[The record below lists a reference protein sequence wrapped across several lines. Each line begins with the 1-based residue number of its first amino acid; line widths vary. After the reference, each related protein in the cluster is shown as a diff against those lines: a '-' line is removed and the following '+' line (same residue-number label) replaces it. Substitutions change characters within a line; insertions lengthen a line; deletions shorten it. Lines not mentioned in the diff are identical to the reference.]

1 VLIVGSVCNAIGTLS
16 FAFVTNYP
24 MAVIVRLFTGFTN
37 ANAVASRSLLAD
49 FTDKTNRT
57 QAFTYL
63 NVFSILGSIVGPF
76 LGGMLAEPQKRFP
89 GVFAGVSFFEDFPF
103 SLPCFTTLI
112 LSLLG
117 LYLAIFYVYD
127 EPPKSSQAHSPLLPS
142 TPTSYSFCES
152 LRLLKGN
159 SAYLTVVFAWCV
171 TGLVLA
177 MTTELTALWGK
188 SAVDHGGLGWEE
200 EYKIGLLFAWGSL
213 VLLLFLIVF
222 LRKLI
227 DRCGCPKVLQMF
239 QLIATPTVLG
249 LPACHLLYGTWLLW
263 PGLMA
268 VTGLWG
274 ICMGVMLT
282 AVQLGINAVVQP
294 ELVGSANGLALSIVA
309 LVRSL
314 GPLTAG
320 AIFGWSLNTGL
331 GFPFNYYFAYFLEA
345 ILLFLSF
352 LVVHCSFKISAK

>member
-1 VLIVGSVCNAIGTLS
+1 MLIFGSICNTIGTLS

-24 MAVIVRLFTGFTN
+24 MAVFIRLFTGFTN

-63 NVFSILGSIVGPF
+63 NVFTIVGSIVGPF
-76 LGGMLAEPQKRFP
+76 LGGVLAEPHKRFP
-89 GVFAGVSFFEDFPF
+89 AVFAGVGFFEEFPF
-103 SLPCFTTLI
+103 SLPCFATLL

-117 LYLAIFYVYD
+117 LYLAIFYVFD
-127 EPPKSSQAHSPLLPS
+127 EPPKSSQSLSPLLPNA
-142 TPTSYSFCES
+142 PTSHSFCES
-152 LRLLKGN
+152 LALLKSN

-188 SAVDHGGLGWEE
+188 SAVDHGGLGWKE

-213 VLLLFLIVF
+213 ILLLFLVFF
-222 LRKLI
+222 LRKLM
-227 DRCGCPKVLQMF
+227 DRFGCPTVLQIF
-239 QLIATPTVLG
+239 QLLATPTVLG
-249 LPACHLLYGTWLLW
+249 LPSCHIFYNTWLLW

-268 VTGLWG
+268 VTGIWG

-294 ELVGSANGLALSIVA
+294 ELVGSANGLALSVVA

-320 AIFGWSLNTGL
+320 TLFGWSLNAGL

-352 LVVHCSFKISAK
+352 LVVRCSFKPSDK